1 MEISEKKEPENNNN
15 ISQSATLDSS
25 STTDIIDKESEER
38 QARELKAGLHP
49 LKVPNPSL
57 SLSLSHT
64 LSYASLLFFL
74 DCCDLVVFLQWVCVI
89 RLFFFRIICG

>member
-15 ISQSATLDSS
+15 ISQTSTLDSS

-57 SLSLSHT
+57 SLSLT
-64 LSYASLLFFL
+64 LSYACLLFFL
-74 DCCDLVVFLQWVCVI
+74 DCCDMVVFLRWVCVI

>member
-15 ISQSATLDSS
+15 ISQTATLDSS

-49 LKVPNPSL
+49 LKVPNP
-57 SLSLSHT
+57 SLSHT

>member
-15 ISQSATLDSS
+15 ISQTATLDSS

-57 SLSLSHT
+57 SLSHT
-64 LSYASLLFFL
+64 LSYAFLLFFL

>member
-15 ISQSATLDSS
+15 ISQTSTLDSS

-57 SLSLSHT
+57 SLSHPLLCVFAIFLRLLRSGSFSAMG
-64 LSYASLLFFL
+64 LCDSSFLFSYNLW
-74 DCCDLVVFLQWVCVI
+74 LVF
-89 RLFFFRIICG
+89 

>member
-15 ISQSATLDSS
+15 ISQTATLDSS

-57 SLSLSHT
+57 SLSHT
-64 LSYASLLFFL
+64 HPLLCVFAIFL
-74 DCCDLVVFLQWVCVI
+74 
-89 RLFFFRIICG
+89 RLLRFGSFSAMGFM